1 MDEQKFWDEA
11 DNTLI
16 LLIEYDSDKLVELDI
31 PLIVDIPFNMD
42 DSDYVGI
49 LDLSDLSCERYEP
62 VHNPHIERYED
73 ETYGVGQDWHN
84 DPNTHNYV

>member
-11 DNTLI
+11 DNTLR
-16 LLIEYDSDKLVELDI
+16 LVIEYDLDKWSDLDEMDI

-42 DSDYVGI
+42 DSDFVGI
-49 LDLSDLSCERYEP
+49 LDLSDLTPE
-62 VHNPHIERYED
+62 
-73 ETYGVGQDWHN
+73 DWHN

>member
-1 MDEQKFWDEA
+1 MDEQKFWDKA

-16 LLIEYDSDKLVELDI
+16 LLIQYGTDNLVELDI

-42 DSDYVGI
+42 DSDFVGI
-49 LDLSDLSCERYEP
+49 LDLSDLTPE
-62 VHNPHIERYED
+62 
-73 ETYGVGQDWHN
+73 DWHN

>member
-1 MDEQKFWDEA
+1 MYRSKPSCPYKTDKEHKMDEQKFWDKA

-16 LLIEYDSDKLVELDI
+16 LLIQYGTDNLVELDI

-42 DSDYVGI
+42 DSDFVGI
-49 LDLSDLSCERYEP
+49 LDLSDLTPE
-62 VHNPHIERYED
+62 
-73 ETYGVGQDWHN
+73 DWHN